1 VVDTMVDRYD
11 KNYTP
16 FYVAAACDN
25 K

>member
-1 VVDTMVDRYD
+1 VVDTMVDPYD